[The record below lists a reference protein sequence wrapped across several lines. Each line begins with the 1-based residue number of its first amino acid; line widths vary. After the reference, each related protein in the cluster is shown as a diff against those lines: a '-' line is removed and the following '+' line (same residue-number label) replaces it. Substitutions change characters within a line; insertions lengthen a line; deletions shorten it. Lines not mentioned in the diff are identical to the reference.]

1 MNGTPPLSL
10 PAIHA
15 MRYGLGLRLVK
26 GLAKDEAGRLA
37 AARLSAY
44 QTVQSL
50 ITIAD
55 ISVQALQA
63 LAAADAF
70 TSLGLDAR
78 QAGWQIKSWHAS
90 VITNYHYLLIYLH
103 QIMIPASTSYPQ
115 QRLARSCHRII
126 MPPACP

>member
-1 MNGTPPLSL
+1 MGFYR
-10 PAIHA
+10 PAQLVADARSHGVEVRPVDVNYSEWDSTLEPTSHSRHA
-15 MRYGLGLRLVK
+15 LRLGLRLVK

-70 TSLGLDAR
+70 Y
-78 QAGWQIKSWHAS
+78 QPW
-90 VITNYHYLLIYLH
+90 
-103 QIMIPASTSYPQ
+103 P
-115 QRLARSCHRII
+115 
-126 MPPACP
+126 